1 MQMQLVSSMS
11 YLWGLVDGQLHSSAF
26 NLECYSNSPISHA
39 LPRKRRNAYRDKS
52 VTIQVA
58 PIPSS
63 CSLVWDVQTA
73 KTLAPLATPD
83 LIPEGA
89 SSTTMPRVF

>member
-1 MQMQLVSSMS
+1 MVNFTRPPSISNVTLIHLLVML
-11 YLWGLVDGQLHSSAF
+11 YNRG
-26 NLECYSNSPISHA
+26 
-39 LPRKRRNAYRDKS
+39 RRNAYRDKS

-73 KTLAPLATPD
+73 KTLAPLAAPD

-89 SSTTMPRVF
+89 SSTTMPKVF